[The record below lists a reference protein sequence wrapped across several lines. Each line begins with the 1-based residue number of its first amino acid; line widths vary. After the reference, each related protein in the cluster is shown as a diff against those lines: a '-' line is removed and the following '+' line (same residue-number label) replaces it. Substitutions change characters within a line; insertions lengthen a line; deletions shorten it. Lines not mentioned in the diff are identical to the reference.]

1 MLAVRFNDDT
11 MIRFCVGAHK
21 LEEVIAVKH
30 DSSSSTSCNQS
41 ANTVNAVSDDSDS
54 ISSSTDVPPEY
65 TKDEYKN
72 RQSPPKCLRLQVL
85 RLKILFYLICWDKSP
100 AAAR

>member
-11 MIRFCVGAHK
+11 IVRFCVGAHR

-30 DSSSSTSCNQS
+30 DSSNTSCNKS
-41 ANTVNAVSDDSDS
+41 ANTVNTVSDDSDS

-65 TKDEYKN
+65 TKDEYNK
-72 RQSPPKCLRLQVL
+72 PAVTAKTFAIKDFL
-85 RLKILFYLICWDKSP
+85 RLKILFDLLG
-100 AAAR
+100 

>member
-1 MLAVRFNDDT
+1 MKN
-11 MIRFCVGAHK
+11 
-21 LEEVIAVKH
+21 

-72 RQSPPKCLRLQVL
+72 RQSPPKRL
-85 RLKILFYLICWDKSP
+85 RLKIFAIKDFI
-100 AAAR
+100 

>member
-11 MIRFCVGAHK
+11 IVRFCVGAHR

-30 DSSSSTSCNQS
+30 DSSSNTSCNKS
-41 ANTVNAVSDDSDS
+41 ANTVNTVSDDSDS

-65 TKDEYKN
+65 TKDEYKK
-72 RQSPPKCLRLQVL
+72 PAVTAKMFAITGFAI
-85 RLKILFYLICWDKSP
+85 KDFILFDLLG
-100 AAAR
+100 

>member
-30 DSSSSTSCNQS
+30 DSSSSTICKKS
-41 ANTVNAVSDDSDS
+41 ANTGKAFSEDSDS

-65 TKDEYKN
+65 TKDEYKK
-72 RQSPPKCLRLQVL
+72 PAVTAKMFAITGFAI
-85 RLKILFYLICWDKSP
+85 KDFILFDLLG
-100 AAAR
+100 

>member
-11 MIRFCVGAHK
+11 IVRFCVGAHK

-65 TKDEYKN
+65 TKDEYKK
-72 RQSPPKCLRLQVL
+72 PAVTAKMFAITGFAITDF
-85 RLKILFYLICWDKSP
+85 ILFDLLG
-100 AAAR
+100 

>member
-1 MLAVRFNDDT
+1 
-11 MIRFCVGAHK
+11 
-21 LEEVIAVKH
+21 VKH

-65 TKDEYKN
+65 TKDEYKK
-72 RQSPPKCLRLQVL
+72 PAVTAKMFAITGFAI
-85 RLKILFYLICWDKSP
+85 KDFILFYLFYLSVYLYREKIPEALILKI
-100 AAAR
+100 